1 MNAQTQKTNGFT
13 IIEVVLVLAIA
24 ALIFLMIFV
33 ALPAL
38 QRGQANSARK
48 NDAAT
53 VAAAINTFRT
63 NKNGSLPDN
72 YSELDPYIDNLA
84 QLEVNTDSFKGTP
97 ASSAPAIITDQ
108 GALEAELDHALVY
121 LGAKCDPG
129 KTGTV
134 DGSAKQA
141 AVVAVVETGAGQFDT
156 VCSDS

>member
-1 MNAQTQKTNGFT
+1 MNAPKQQKGFT

-48 NDAAT
+48 SDAAT
-53 VAAAINTFRT
+53 VAAALNTYRT
-63 NKNGSLPDN
+63 NKNGQLPANFDD
-72 YSELDPYIDNLA
+72 LDPYIDNLS
-84 QLEVNTDSFKGTP
+84 QLEIDQEHFMSNPGTV
-97 ASSAPAIITDQ
+97 AQEDREDNLDY
-108 GALEAELDHALVY
+108 ALIY
-121 LGAKCDPG
+121 LGAKCNDT
-129 KTGTV
+129 KDGTV

>member
-1 MNAQTQKTNGFT
+1 MNAQKQQKGFT

-48 NDAAT
+48 SDAAT
-53 VAAAINTFRT
+53 VAAALNTFRT
-63 NKNGSLPDN
+63 NKNGSLPTN
-72 YSELDPYIDNLA
+72 FAALDPYIDNLA
-84 QLEVNTDSFKGTP
+84 QLEVDQDSFRGT
-97 ASSAPAIITDQ
+97 AADSAPAIITDQ
-108 GALEAELDHALVY
+108 GTLEDELDHAMIY

>member
-1 MNAQTQKTNGFT
+1 MNAQTQKTKGFT

-53 VAAAINTFRT
+53 IAAAINTYRT
-63 NKNGSLPDN
+63 NKNGQLPSNWTD
-72 YSELDPYIDNLA
+72 LDPYIDNLA
-84 QLEVNTDSFKGTP
+84 QLELDEDSFI
-97 ASSAPAIITDQ
+97 SSPGVIAAADR
-108 GALEAELDHALVY
+108 ADRLDVAQVY
-121 LGAKCDPG
+121 LGAKCNAAKD
-129 KTGTV
+129 GTE
-134 DGSAKQA
+134 DGSSKQA